1 LRDSGISYSAV
12 AGRLGLNRAVDAQAG
27 FVRALRRRPDEERA
41 QLTQRESA
49 RLDAL
54 ELRVRSRDAEE
65 PEKMNRRLGALERL
79 REAIR

>member
-1 LRDSGISYSAV
+1 M
-12 AGRLGLNRAVDAQAG
+12 
-27 FVRALRRRPDEERA
+27 
-41 QLTQRESA
+41 RESA

-65 PEKMNRRLGALERL
+65 PEKMNRRLGALARL

>member
-1 LRDSGISYSAV
+1 M
-12 AGRLGLNRAVDAQAG
+12 DAQAG

-41 QLTQRESA
+41 QLTLRESA

-54 ELRVRSRDAEE
+54 ELRVRSHDAEE

-79 REAIR
+79 REAIK